1 MIITC
6 TESKIIH
13 MTEKIEINQTVP
25 RKSLAKIMGV
35 HPKTVKRW
43 EEQYGWTVYDMNG
56 RNKRLIR
63 SEVEESLKLTLPENI

>member
-1 MIITC
+1 
-6 TESKIIH
+6 

-25 RKSLAKIMGV
+25 RKSVAKILGV

-63 SEVEESLKLTLPENI
+63 SEVEES